1 MKSTTKLKYPVLAK
15 FAKQFSLKTPCK
27 NCPFIK
33 ADKGQP
39 FNHLSPG
46 RMTSII
52 DNMTKGTFHC
62 HKTTDKPRDERKHCA
77 GAIALS
83 LKKNEFTAVH
93 ALAVGYGF
101 VDPDYYDKALE
112 LTIEPEDLT

>member
-1 MKSTTKLKYPVLAK
+1 MAELKYPEMAK
-15 FAKQFSLKTPCK
+15 YAKQFSLKTPCK

-33 ADKGQP
+33 AAKGKP
-39 FNHLSPG
+39 FNQLSPG

-52 DNMTKGTFHC
+52 DNMIKGTFHC

-83 LKKNEFTAVH
+83 LKKNELTLAYTAAIVH
-93 ALAVGYGF
+93 GF
-101 VDPDYYDKALE
+101 IDSDYYDEALE